1 MYMLTSPEQMKKTE
15 LVGHT
20 VEYCLKGKRCIHQ
33 EISNFVLVTKQ
44 DEWGLCLQGGETI
57 LYDDID
63 HLFLAA
69 SKSDE
74 VKNDML
80 KALLIPA
87 AAACSV
93 MSNSCG
99 K

>member
-1 MYMLTSPEQMKKTE
+1 MYMLTTPEQMKKTE
-15 LVGHT
+15 LVGHA
-20 VEYCLKGKRCIHQ
+20 VEYCLKGRRCIHQ
-33 EISNFVLVTKQ
+33 GISNFILVTKQ
-44 DEWGLCLQGGETI
+44 DEQGLSLQGGETI
-57 LYDDID
+57 LYDDVD
-63 HLFLAA
+63 HLLLAA

-87 AAACSV
+87 VAACSV